1 MILIY
6 SSPNSAEIGLLQ
18 SRLEGAGIACELRN
32 EIGSQVLM
40 GAVFYPELWV
50 LADEQYQE
58 ARELIQAWQAG
69 SSDTLNCPAD

>member
-40 GAVFYPELWV
+40 GAVFYPELYQTPMIIGINNTCLVGVCLRGFGAW
-50 LADEQYQE
+50 ADP
-58 ARELIQAWQAG
+58 
-69 SSDTLNCPAD
+69 N